1 MLPGKP
7 LSDCSTATHQ
17 SVFKNPDKIP
27 RKLGKMIK
35 SLYRDAVTLSRVQ
48 RFSPCLGGGGS
59 LCNILEKCEIFE
71 ADFFIIFIN
80 FNSLV

>member
-27 RKLGKMIK
+27 RKLGKI
-35 SLYRDAVTLSRVQ
+35 SLQGCSHTQQGSTFFPLSW
-48 RFSPCLGGGGS
+48 GGGS